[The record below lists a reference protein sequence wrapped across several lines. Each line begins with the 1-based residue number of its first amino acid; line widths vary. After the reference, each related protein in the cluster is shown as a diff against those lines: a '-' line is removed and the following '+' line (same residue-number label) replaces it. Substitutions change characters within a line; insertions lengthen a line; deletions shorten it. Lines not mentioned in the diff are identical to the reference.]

1 MHSKSCKFPRT
12 AVAKAARVT
21 AQTYQKLINSFVTVF
36 QYDFEYL
43 LRQRVTNQLTL
54 SLWKERFS
62 KRGSLFIL
70 GIKATGSRK
79 EIRSEFE
86 QFWISL
92 ELEKCK
98 TEKGCAVSPEEVRGL
113 SLQI

>member
-1 MHSKSCKFPRT
+1 MELLPAWMKGTTPEMDK
-12 AVAKAARVT
+12 KAEKELGENPEKRAEALKELRIR
-21 AQTYQKLINSFVTVF
+21 IN
-36 QYDFEYL
+36 
-43 LRQRVTNQLTL
+43 
-54 SLWKERFS
+54 
-62 KRGSLFIL
+62 
-70 GIKATGSRK
+70 GSRK